1 MLFFLSF
8 ILKIRINWNICD
20 SALSR
25 PIPAVD
31 VLWSP
36 FAEHGLQL
44 KIIIW
49 MWIWIIF
56 SHWNCAIGTLP
67 FHLKCPEKGLR
78 SRKTRALVLH
88 FLLKGICVFTPAQH
102 CTNSDKNIYL
112 LNQQTSLLSA
122 LWTLP
127 SKCSPGPNSF
137 SSSDLSRLHR
147 GTWKVCVVSR
157 CINLLNIHIPAVNRL
172 YSEHWQRPS
181 QEFLLLLDLVSSLLS
196 YRDFLG
202 LPGNQNRLQTFSL
215 KKPKENKLK
224 KPCMN
229 AGTLRCSGKISVMK
243 GDKWF

>member
-1 MLFFLSF
+1 
-8 ILKIRINWNICD
+8 
-20 SALSR
+20 
-25 PIPAVD
+25 
-31 VLWSP
+31 
-36 FAEHGLQL
+36 
-44 KIIIW
+44 

-88 FLLKGICVFTPAQH
+88 FLLKGSCLSMPAQH
-102 CTNSDKNIYL
+102 CTNWDKNIYL

-137 SSSDLSRLHR
+137 SSSDLSRFHR
-147 GTWKVCVVSR
+147 GAWKICVVFR
-157 CINLLNIHIPAVNRL
+157 LINLLNIHIPGVNRPYL
-172 YSEHWQRPS
+172 EHWQRPS

-202 LPGNQNRLQTFSL
+202 LLGNQNRLQTFSL
-215 KKPKENKLK
+215 KKKNPNLR

-229 AGTLRCSGKISVMK
+229 AGTLTCSGKISVMK
-243 GDKWF
+243 GNKWY